1 MNNLLPLAL
10 TYLQRGYSVIPVG
23 PEKRP
28 LISWKE
34 FQSRLATT
42 EELVKWWTE
51 NPDAQIGIITGKVSN
66 LTVIDVEAEGDFNV
80 VKEQT
85 YTVETGGK
93 GRHYYFKYESEFRNA
108 VRIFPLVDVRSEG
121 GYVVAAGSTTS
132 KGVYEALNT
141 LEVATMAPDTKTRF
155 LSATKRRLEPSTQ
168 EVVSYPHTNT
178 SGLDYA
184 GFGAGMR
191 NDEMTR
197 YAGAVHAK
205 IHPSL
210 WPSIG
215 LKMFEEAN
223 LKNTPPLPAGELRII
238 WNSIGQAEQR
248 QNPGGRTF
256 TPSAPKTWGPAE
268 ELGNPEAVQEG
279 EADPK
284 DTLHASE
291 VARLQII
298 DSASTYPVD
307 MKPFDDALLGGFS
320 LGEVIVVA
328 GQSGHGKCL
337 AKGTPVLMW
346 NGEIKKVED
355 IKSGEKLIGPDSNC
369 RNVQSVSSGVE
380 MLYKIIPTRG
390 IPYVVN
396 ESHILSLLKR
406 NVWSHGKK
414 VIKNELVNISVKDFL
429 ELSSTAQRNLYG
441 YHVGIHWSNY
451 NNGRKLP
458 VDPYFLGL
466 WLGDGDSLTSS
477 VTTADSE
484 IKDYLREYAHSIN
497 HLYSETIQPGNK
509 SVGCNIYRENRQGK
523 RPGGL
528 QSMLRSLGVLGNKHI
543 PNRYKRNSDSV
554 RLKLL
559 AGLIDS
565 DGYLNPPGSIEITI
579 KSYILADDIAFL
591 ARSLGFFVNIRE
603 TSKGIKSTG
612 FKGSYF
618 KVSIS
623 GDLSKVPVLIDR
635 KKPAPRRQIKDVLV
649 SQIKVVPVGVGEYY
663 GFQIDGDGLFL
674 LGDFTVTHNT
684 TLIQDWTTT
693 LATGGKTARDKL
705 PVLWFSYE
713 VLARPLW
720 EKFEKMGATP
730 DTPLYMPRFNETGEL
745 TWVVDVVE
753 QAIVKWGIKVVA
765 IDHLGFLRA
774 PRGNYANAADSVT
787 HTVRALK
794 KLAVKR
800 GLIICL
806 PVHIRKTNSD
816 KPDLND
822 IRDSLGIAQESDTV
836 FFIGRQ
842 KDRSGMPT
850 LQARLSLIKNRKSGI
865 AVSSML
871 DFQFGRYFFDENSNK
886 MKTEG
891 GYETGEIGPDS
902 GQTLKQFDDF

>member
-1 MNNLLPLAL
+1 MNNTLPLAL
-10 TYLQRGYSVIPVG
+10 AYLQRGYSVIPVG
-23 PEKRP
+23 PNKRP
-28 LISWKE
+28 LIPWKE
-34 FQSRLATT
+34 FQSRLATP
-42 EELVKWWTE
+42 EELVGWWTT
-51 NPDAQIGIITGKVSN
+51 NPEAQIGIITGKVSN
-66 LTVIDVEAEGDFNV
+66 LTVIDVEAEGDFGV
-80 VKEQT
+80 VTEPT

-93 GRHYYFKYESEFRNA
+93 GRHYYFKYEPEFRNA
-108 VRIFPLVDVRSEG
+108 VRIFPAVDVRSEG
-121 GYVVAAGSTTS
+121 GYVVAAGSETQ
-132 KGVYEALNT
+132 KGVYQALNT
-141 LEVATMAPDTKTRF
+141 LEVAMMAPDTKTRF
-155 LSATKRRLEPSTQ
+155 LGATKRRLEASTP
-168 EVVSYPHTNT
+168 EVTNFSRT
-178 SGLDYA
+178 DTGGLEYA

-223 LKNTPPLPAGELRII
+223 LKNTPPLSTGELRVI

-248 QNPGGRTF
+248 QNPGGRIF

-268 ELGNPEAVQEG
+268 EIVSPEAVQEG
-279 EADPK
+279 EVDPK

-291 VARLQII
+291 VARLQTI

-320 LGEVIVVA
+320 LGELVVVA
-328 GQSGHGKCL
+328 GQSGHGK
-337 AKGTPVLMW
+337 
-346 NGEIKKVED
+346 
-355 IKSGEKLIGPDSNC
+355 
-369 RNVQSVSSGVE
+369 
-380 MLYKIIPTRG
+380 
-390 IPYVVN
+390 
-396 ESHILSLLKR
+396 
-406 NVWSHGKK
+406 
-414 VIKNELVNISVKDFL
+414 
-429 ELSSTAQRNLYG
+429 
-441 YHVGIHWSNY
+441 
-451 NNGRKLP
+451 
-458 VDPYFLGL
+458 
-466 WLGDGDSLTSS
+466 
-477 VTTADSE
+477 
-484 IKDYLREYAHSIN
+484 
-497 HLYSETIQPGNK
+497 
-509 SVGCNIYRENRQGK
+509 
-523 RPGGL
+523 
-528 QSMLRSLGVLGNKHI
+528 
-543 PNRYKRNSDSV
+543 
-554 RLKLL
+554 
-559 AGLIDS
+559 
-565 DGYLNPPGSIEITI
+565 
-579 KSYILADDIAFL
+579 
-591 ARSLGFFVNIRE
+591 
-603 TSKGIKSTG
+603 
-612 FKGSYF
+612 
-618 KVSIS
+618 
-623 GDLSKVPVLIDR
+623 
-635 KKPAPRRQIKDVLV
+635 
-649 SQIKVVPVGVGEYY
+649 
-663 GFQIDGDGLFL
+663 
-674 LGDFTVTHNT
+674 T

-693 LATGGKTARDKL
+693 LASGGKTNRDKL

-745 TWVVDVVE
+745 TWVVDVIE

-842 KDRSGMPT
+842 KDHSGMPT
-850 LQARLSLIKNRKSGI
+850 PQARVSLIKNRKSGI
-865 AVSSML
+865 AVSSLL

>member
-42 EELVKWWTE
+42 EELVKWWTD
-51 NPDAQIGIITGKVSN
+51 NPEAQIGIITGKVSN
-66 LTVIDVEAEGDFNV
+66 LTVVDVEADGDFGV
-80 VKEQT
+80 VKEPT
-85 YTVETGGK
+85 YMVETGGK
-93 GRHYYFKYESEFRNA
+93 GRHFYFQYEPEFRNA
-108 VRIFPLVDVRSEG
+108 VRIFPAVDVRSEG

-132 KGVYEALNT
+132 KGAYTALNT
-141 LEVATMAPDTKTRF
+141 LEVTKMTPETRTRF
-155 LSATKRRLEPSTQ
+155 LSATKRRLEPNTP
-168 EVVSYPHTNT
+168 EVISYPHTNT

-184 GFGAGMR
+184 GFGTGMR

-197 YAGAVHAK
+197 YAGAIHAK

-210 WPSIG
+210 WPTIG

-223 LKNTPPLPAGELRII
+223 LKNTPPLSVNELRII

-248 QNPGGRTF
+248 QNPGGRVF
-256 TPSAPKTWGPAE
+256 TPSAPKTWGPIE
-268 ELGNPEAVQEG
+268 EIGKPESVQEG
-279 EADPK
+279 EADTK

-291 VARLQII
+291 VARLQVI
-298 DSASTYPVD
+298 DSASTYPID

-320 LGEVIVVA
+320 LGEIVVVA

-337 AKGTPVLMW
+337 AKGTLVLMYD
-346 NGEIKKVED
+346 GTIKKVED
-355 IKSGEKLIGPDSNC
+355 VSPGDELIGPDSRPRRVLSIC
-369 RNVQSVSSGVE
+369 SGSE
-380 MLYKIIPTRG
+380 KLYKVIPTRG
-390 IPYVVN
+390 DSYTVN
-396 ESHILSLLKR
+396 ESHILSLRKR
-406 NVWSHGKK
+406 NVWSHGRKTHSDE
-414 VIKNELVNISVKDFL
+414 VVNMGILDY
-429 ELSSTAQRNLYG
+429 LSLSKTARKNLYG
-441 YHVGIHWSNY
+441 YHVPINWKK
-451 NNGRKLP
+451 REVP
-458 VDPYFLGL
+458 IDPYFFGI
-466 WLGDGDSLTSS
+466 WLGDGNSDGSKI
-477 VTTADSE
+477 TTADIVVRE
-484 IKDYLREYAHSIN
+484 FLREFSASIGHVYHEREQKN
-497 HLYSETIQPGNK
+497 NK
-509 SVGCNIYRENRQGK
+509 SVITSVVRNTKRGVRE
-523 RPGGL
+523 GGL
-528 QSMLRSLGVLGNKHI
+528 QNSLRKLGVLGNKHI
-543 PNRYKRNSDSV
+543 PVVYKANDRET
-554 RLKLL
+554 RLRLF

-565 DGYLNPPGSIEITI
+565 DGCLNPPGSFEYVT
-579 KSYILADDIAFL
+579 KSKLLADDVAYL
-591 ARSLGFFVNIRE
+591 ARSLGFFVKI
-603 TSKGIKSTG
+603 TLVKKGIRSRNFMG
-612 FKGSYF
+612 EYYRLG
-618 KVSIS
+618 IS
-623 GDLSKVPVLIDR
+623 GDLSVVPVLIKR
-635 KKPAPRRQIKDVLV
+635 KIPKVRSQIKDILV
-649 SQIKVVPVGVGEYY
+649 TNISVQPIESGQYY
-663 GFQIDGDGLFL
+663 GFEIDGDGLFL

-693 LATGGKTARDKL
+693 LASGGKTNRNKL

-745 TWVVDVVE
+745 TWVVDVIE

-800 GLIICL
+800 GLIVCL

-891 GYETGEIGPDS
+891 GYETGEIGPAS

>member
-66 LTVIDVEAEGDFNV
+66 LTVIDVEAEGDFGIV
-80 VKEQT
+80 TDQT
-85 YTVETGGK
+85 YIIETGGK
-93 GRHYYFKYESEFRNA
+93 GRHYYFKYEPEFRNA

-132 KGVYEALNT
+132 KGAYTAVNT
-141 LEVATMAPDTKTRF
+141 LEVAKMTPETKTRF

-197 YAGAVHAK
+197 YAGAIHAK

-210 WPSIG
+210 WPTIG

-223 LKNTPPLPAGELRII
+223 LKNTPPLSTGELRVI

-268 ELGNPEAVQEG
+268 ETVSPEAVQEG

-328 GQSGHGKCL
+328 GQSGTGK
-337 AKGTPVLMW
+337 
-346 NGEIKKVED
+346 
-355 IKSGEKLIGPDSNC
+355 
-369 RNVQSVSSGVE
+369 
-380 MLYKIIPTRG
+380 
-390 IPYVVN
+390 
-396 ESHILSLLKR
+396 
-406 NVWSHGKK
+406 
-414 VIKNELVNISVKDFL
+414 
-429 ELSSTAQRNLYG
+429 
-441 YHVGIHWSNY
+441 
-451 NNGRKLP
+451 
-458 VDPYFLGL
+458 
-466 WLGDGDSLTSS
+466 
-477 VTTADSE
+477 TT
-484 IKDYLREYAHSIN
+484 I
-497 HLYSETIQPGNK
+497 
-509 SVGCNIYRENRQGK
+509 
-523 RPGGL
+523 
-528 QSMLRSLGVLGNKHI
+528 
-543 PNRYKRNSDSV
+543 
-554 RLKLL
+554 
-559 AGLIDS
+559 
-565 DGYLNPPGSIEITI
+565 
-579 KSYILADDIAFL
+579 
-591 ARSLGFFVNIRE
+591 
-603 TSKGIKSTG
+603 
-612 FKGSYF
+612 
-618 KVSIS
+618 
-623 GDLSKVPVLIDR
+623 
-635 KKPAPRRQIKDVLV
+635 
-649 SQIKVVPVGVGEYY
+649 
-663 GFQIDGDGLFL
+663 
-674 LGDFTVTHNT
+674 
-684 TLIQDWTTT
+684 IQDWTTT

-730 DTPLYMPRFNETGEL
+730 D
-745 TWVVDVVE
+745 
-753 QAIVKWGIKVVA
+753 
-765 IDHLGFLRA
+765 
-774 PRGNYANAADSVT
+774 
-787 HTVRALK
+787 
-794 KLAVKR
+794 
-800 GLIICL
+800 
-806 PVHIRKTNSD
+806 
-816 KPDLND
+816 
-822 IRDSLGIAQESDTV
+822 
-836 FFIGRQ
+836 
-842 KDRSGMPT
+842 
-850 LQARLSLIKNRKSGI
+850 
-865 AVSSML
+865 
-871 DFQFGRYFFDENSNK
+871 
-886 MKTEG
+886 
-891 GYETGEIGPDS
+891 
-902 GQTLKQFDDF
+902 